1 MQPVFVE
8 WLCITEERIL
18 FVLSIRPNMV
28 VDLDIKRSPLL
39 RIVRDFKVFFI
50 DICAVKRP
58 GNRVAVSI
66 IGSTRD
72 GIAVHPTASMDEE
85 GQRMG
90 IRVVMKGVCDIKALI
105 LVEEEVGVDGVIKGF
120 VTHALDGCSVWV
132 TEIVS
137 KIGNRHRAS

>member
-1 MQPVFVE
+1 
-8 WLCITEERIL
+8 
-18 FVLSIRPNMV
+18 MV

-105 LVEEEVGVDGVIKGF
+105 LVEEEVGVDGIIKGF